1 MQRNWQMTG
10 ELWASFLHQSDV
22 REMEGNKGVGE
33 WQRKERKQ
41 EIKVEKL
48 KKMIQMGIGW
58 WGYKIEEK
66 EVE

>member
-1 MQRNWQMTG
+1 MTG

-58 WGYKIEEK
+58 
-66 EVE
+66 